1 VCHVVRFSLARRK
14 LIRIS
19 MTLSDVSVTCLL
31 LSLRSNASSLC
42 CYVNYEDD
50 VDYFLVKGR

>member
-1 VCHVVRFSLARRK
+1 VCHVVRFSLARCK

-19 MTLSDVSVTCLL
+19 MTLSDVSITCLL
-31 LSLRSNASSLC
+31 LSLRSNASSLY

-50 VDYFLVKGR
+50 VDYFLVKAR